1 MGIAK
6 NLVVAGAAALALG
19 GGAALALAQ
28 PLDTMTVRLPD
39 GGLAQIQYAGNVP
52 PWVAFAPEPPAAGTY
67 GPAST
72 FAMLDRISAEMDRE
86 MDALMRDVAFAP
98 PPRVGPGAM
107 LDFDMPNLPS
117 GAAQYSF
124 VSTTAGDGK
133 YCMRSMEITRTAPG
147 ARPRVVTH
155 TSGDCRGAGESGF
168 GPPPLAP
175 EHRAAPP
182 IETTTW
188 PGGPPPSGPALLNV
202 GYRPAW

>member
-6 NLVVAGAAALALG
+6 NLIVAGAAALALG
-19 GGAALALAQ
+19 GGAALAFAQ
-28 PLDTMTVRLPD
+28 PLHTMTVRLPD

-52 PWVAFAPEPPAAGTY
+52 PRVAFAPEPPAAGTY

-86 MDALMRDVAFAP
+86 MDALMRDVALAP
-98 PPRVGPGAM
+98 PPLVGPGAM
-107 LDFDMPNLPS
+107 LDFDMPNPPP
-117 GAAQYSF
+117 GAAQYAF
-124 VSTTAGDGK
+124 VSTMEDDGK

-147 ARPRVVTH
+147 ARPHVVTH
-155 TSGDCRGAGESGF
+155 TSGDCRGAAEAGF
-168 GPPPLAP
+168 GAPRLAP

-182 IETTTW
+182 IERRAW
-188 PGGPPPSGPALLNV
+188 PGGPPPSGPTLLNV